1 MNTVGNPWARFSA
14 VLVVSLALAACA
26 DVTIKDGTITV
37 VNLPDDCSSVAIT
50 LAYSKDGIR
59 RAETLGA
66 SLSGNTF
73 GPVPLSPNYLDR
85 TYQRDDITIVVE
97 CGGKRIVYRN
107 TLAIYVPARGEKEID
122 TDDFETR

>member
-1 MNTVGNPWARFSA
+1 MNTFGNPRQRLNAL
-14 VLVVSLALAACA
+14 LVVSLALAACG

-37 VNLPDDCSSVAIT
+37 VDLPDDCSSVAIT

-66 SLSGNTF
+66 SLSGNAF
-73 GPVPLSPNYLDR
+73 GPVPLSPNYLGR
-85 TYQRDDITIVVE
+85 TYERDDIKIVVE
-97 CGGKRIVYRN
+97 CGGERIVFRN

-122 TDDFETR
+122 TDDFERR